1 MNRKN
6 LQNEEL
12 DQIGRKLLETTRVR
26 NEELERVLATPL
38 IFNAVKARIRVEQ
51 TERDSKKLFGN
62 RGRLSVL
69 TGRKYF
75 AAAGVLAIFVVGV
88 IGLIL
93 FNKGVGHKE
102 LAVRAPEF
110 QTQSVLINEKQNPLV
125 YQNSPETTAT
135 KISVIKPREATAK
148 RIDIKKEILKPQKSV
163 WKTNFIKKQKASEIE
178 PKREFYALAY
188 AGNSIQSGDDL
199 RIVRMELSRSSLFAL
214 GVNLPIENESE
225 KIKTD
230 LLVDSDGVARAIRLV
245 D

>member
-12 DQIGRKLLETTRVR
+12 DLIGRKLLETTRVR
-26 NEELERVLATPL
+26 DEEIERIIAPPP
-38 IFNAVKARIRVEQ
+38 IFNAVKARIRIEQ
-51 TERDSKKLFGN
+51 MERDSKKLFGN
-62 RGRLSVL
+62 RGSLSVL

-75 AAAGVLAIFVVGV
+75 AAAGVLAIFVAGAV
-88 IGLIL
+88 GLIL
-93 FNKGVGHKE
+93 FNKGSRRHE
-102 LAVRAPEF
+102 LTVHATEF
-110 QTQSVLINEKQNPLV
+110 QTPSATIEEQQISLIYRAAHEP
-125 YQNSPETTAT
+125 AT
-135 KISVIKPREATAK
+135 IKTFAIKPRKETAK
-148 RIDIKKEILKPQKSV
+148 RIDFKKETLKPLKSV
-163 WKTNFIKKQKASEIE
+163 LKTNFIKKQKASEIE
-178 PKREFYALAY
+178 PRGEFYALAY

-199 RIVRMELSRSSLFAL
+199 RIVRTELSRSSLFAL